1 MRFSG
6 IVRLALAAGVAGS
19 FAFPGAASAQQP
31 FVPGELL
38 VRFKP
43 QLPSAQVSSV
53 LGAEAAEVQAKLPAV
68 PGLRL
73 VDLPADT
80 SVRDG
85 VSDFEQ
91 SPQVLYAE
99 PNYRRQLFDL
109 PSDPLFPKQWALR
122 NDGQDVF
129 GVRGLGGADEHVTA
143 AWQTQTGS
151 SGVIVAMADTGMA
164 LNHPDLRGNLW
175 TNPGEIPGNGI
186 DDDGNGFRDDVH
198 GWDFADNDADPSDS
212 IDQDQGHGS
221 MIAGIIGA
229 EGNNGVGVAGINWDV
244 SLMPV
249 RTPLSVAGELSAFA
263 YAANNGARV
272 LNYSAGSSQAS
283 ASELAA
289 INAYSNVLFV
299 IAAGNDRSNNDANPI
314 YPCSYSSVN
323 IICVASTNQ
332 GDGLSSFSN
341 FGPTSVDLAAPG
353 ENILSTFPAGGFSDQ
368 LRDSFGQLP
377 LSARWKAGGK
387 GRKWGLTRRLDRG
400 YSLADSPHGR
410 YRNKTNSWI
419 RSNAIDLSAQ
429 RSCVLGFFVKV
440 STASRKDRLVVEA
453 SRRDKHFRHLH
464 SYSGKHHG
472 IRILFLPRSFD
483 GKPSVHLRFRLRT
496 DDKGRGDGA
505 YVDNVELSCQASADT
520 YAYEDGTSFSSPQV
534 AGAAGLVLAQHPGY
548 STAEVRS
555 AVLAGVDPLPGLFGK
570 VATGGRLDVAGA
582 VTP

>member
-1 MRFSG
+1 MRLSG
-6 IVRLALAAGVAGS
+6 FASLALAACAAGS

-43 QLPSAQVSSV
+43 QLPSQQVSSV
-53 LGAEAAEVQAKLPAV
+53 LGAEGADVQAKLPAV

-80 SVRDG
+80 SVREG
-85 VSDFEQ
+85 VSNLER
-91 SPQVLYAE
+91 SPRVLYAE

-109 PSDPLFPKQWALR
+109 PDDPLFPKQWALR

-129 GVRGLGGADEHVTA
+129 GVRGLGGADENVTG

-198 GWDFADNDADPSDS
+198 GWDFAENDSDPSDTV
-212 IDQDQGHGS
+212 DQDQGHGS

-229 EGNNGVGVAGINWDV
+229 EGNNGVGIAGINWDV

-249 RTPLSVAGELSAFA
+249 RTPLSVAGELAAFA
-263 YAANNGARV
+263 YASSNGARV
-272 LNYSAGSSQAS
+272 LNYSAGSAQAS
-283 ASELAA
+283 SSELAA
-289 INAYSNVLFV
+289 INAYPNVLFV

-314 YPCSYSSVN
+314 YPCSYSSAN

-353 ENILSTFPAGGFSDQ
+353 ENILSTFPAGGISDQ

-377 LSARWKAGGK
+377 LSARWKAGGT
-387 GRKWGLTRRLDRG
+387 GRKWRLTRRLDRG

-410 YRNKTNSWI
+410 YRNNTNSWI

-429 RSCVLGFFVKV
+429 RSCVLGFYLKL

-453 SRRDKHFRHLH
+453 SSDDKHFRHIH
-464 SYSGKHHG
+464 SYSRKHHG
-472 IRILFLPRSFD
+472 IRVLFLPRRFD
-483 GKPSVHLRFRLRT
+483 GKPAVQLRFRLRT
-496 DDKGRGDGA
+496 DKKRRADGA

-534 AGAAGLVLAQHPGY
+534 AGAAGLVLAEHPGF

-555 AVLAGVDPLPGLFGK
+555 ALLAGVDPLPGLSGK
-570 VATGGRLDVAGA
+570 VATGGRLDAAGA

>member
-6 IVRLALAAGVAGS
+6 LARLAIAACAAGS
-19 FAFPGAASAQQP
+19 FAFPGAASATQM

-43 QLPSAQVSSV
+43 QLPSERVSSV
-53 LGAEAAEVQAKLPAV
+53 LAAEGAEVQAKLPAV

-80 SVRDG
+80 SVHEG
-85 VSDFEQ
+85 VSELEQ

-99 PNYRRQLFDL
+99 PNYRRQLFGI
-109 PSDPLFPKQWALR
+109 PNDPLFPKQWALQ
-122 NDGQDVF
+122 NGGQEVF
-129 GVRGLGGADEHVTA
+129 GVRGSSGADERVTG

-151 SGVIVAMADTGMA
+151 SGVIVAMADTGIA
-164 LNHPDLRGNLW
+164 LNHPDLHGNVW

-186 DDDGNGFRDDVH
+186 DDDLNGFRDDVH
-198 GWDFADNDADPSDS
+198 GWDFADNDSDPTDS
-212 IDQDQGHGS
+212 IDPDQGHGS

-229 EGNNGVGVAGINWDV
+229 EGANGVGIAGINWDV

-249 RTPLSVAGELSAFA
+249 RTPLSVAGELAAFA

-272 LNYSAGSSQAS
+272 LNYSAGASQAS
-283 ASELAA
+283 ASELGA
-289 INAYSNVLFV
+289 INAYPNVLFV

-314 YPCSYSSVN
+314 YPCSYSSAN

-377 LSARWKAGGK
+377 LSARWKAGGT
-387 GRKWGLTRRLDRG
+387 GRKWRLTRRLHRG

-419 RSNAIDLSAQ
+419 RSNPIDLSAQ
-429 RSCVLGFFVKV
+429 RSCVLGFYIKV
-440 STASRKDRLVVEA
+440 STASKKDRLVVEA
-453 SRRDKHFRHLH
+453 SRRGKHFRHLH
-464 SYSGKHHG
+464 SYSGKRRG
-472 IRILFLPRSFD
+472 IRILFLPRGFD
-483 GKPSVHLRFRLRT
+483 GMPSVHLRFRLKT
-496 DDKGRGDGA
+496 DDKRRADGA
-505 YVDNVELSCQASADT
+505 YVDNVQLSCQALADT
-520 YAYEDGTSFSSPQV
+520 YAFEDGTSFSSPQV
-534 AGAAGLVLAQHPGY
+534 AGAAGLVLAQHPGF
-548 STAEVRS
+548 STDQVRS
-555 AVLAGVDPLPGLFGK
+555 ALLAGVDPLPGLSGK
-570 VATGGRLDVAGA
+570 VATGGRLDVTGA
-582 VTP
+582 VIP